1 MKRLLKPF
9 KSSHAEGY
17 IDSVVCVMASMMVI
31 VLALN
36 VFSFLTLKQD
46 LDHFAKELIDTATT
60 YGRTN
65 EQATIRYNELCDELG
80 IAPSVSYIGTTYFNS
95 STEKVQL
102 GETIHVTLTYQTYI
116 RGLGVFQ
123 IPVSLTTKFSGL
135 SQKYWK

>member
-1 MKRLLKPF
+1 MERLLKPL
-9 KSSHAEGY
+9 KKTRAEGY
-17 IDSVVCVMASMMVI
+17 IDTVVCVMAAMMVI

-65 EQATIRYNELCDELG
+65 DETVERYNELCEELG
-80 IAPSVSYIGTTYFNS
+80 IRPTVSYSGTNFYNASLGT
-95 STEKVQL
+95 VQL
-102 GETIHVTLTYQTYI
+102 GDTIHVTVTYSTNV
-116 RGLGVFQ
+116 RGLGVFK
-123 IPVSLTTKFSGL
+123 IPITLEATFSGL

>member
-9 KSSHAEGY
+9 KTNKAEGY
-17 IDSVVCVMASMMVI
+17 IDTVVCVMAAMMVI

-46 LDHFAKELIDTATT
+46 MDHFEKELIDTATT

-65 EQATIRYNELCDELG
+65 EQATDRYNELCDELG
-80 IAPSVSYIGTTYFNS
+80 ISPTVSYSGTTYYNA
-95 STEKVQL
+95 STGKVQL
-102 GETIHVTLTYQTYI
+102 GETIHVTLTYQTYV
-116 RGLGVFQ
+116 RGLGVFK
-123 IPVSLTTKFSGL
+123 IPVTLKATFSGL